1 MKKALLVCL
10 LSSLALA
17 APEKKRS
24 LYDYYLELPPELMG
38 LATTEG
44 KPLDVDVKKRL
55 VKRRDDRNGYLLLEK
70 KSIEAAERDVEL
82 ALYLRKKSSPLVA
95 MTTELGDR
103 SALRFFTQV
112 DGAWREVTEE
122 VLPKID
128 DEFLDRMTRKKYP
141 KFPKDRKFSDAAH
154 AIVRYQLPRK
164 GTRIVATSLYEDRKV
179 YGKKI
184 FELHW
189 DGERFVAK

>member
-1 MKKALLVCL
+1 
-10 LSSLALA
+10 
-17 APEKKRS
+17 
-24 LYDYYLELPPELMG
+24 
-38 LATTEG
+38 
-44 KPLDVDVKKRL
+44 
-55 VKRRDDRNGYLLLEK
+55 
-70 KSIEAAERDVEL
+70 
-82 ALYLRKKSSPLVA
+82 VA

-112 DGAWREVTEE
+112 DGASGEVTEE

-164 GTRIVATSLYEDRKV
+164 GTRIVATSLHENRKV